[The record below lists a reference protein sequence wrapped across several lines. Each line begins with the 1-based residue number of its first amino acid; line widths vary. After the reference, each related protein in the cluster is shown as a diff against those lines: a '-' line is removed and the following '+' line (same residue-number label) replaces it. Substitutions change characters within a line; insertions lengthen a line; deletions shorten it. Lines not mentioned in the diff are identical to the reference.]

1 MTESSGDAARDRMQP
16 PSFWHDLGA
25 KFQGLPDSVWA
36 KRDAPDR
43 LHMSDGKVCGG
54 DASLRSRFKD
64 IAGRGGM
71 ALCAERGLSADCL
84 DGLWVWEDAV
94 MAYLKEEK
102 NPWYR
107 EVRSTRWKP
116 GPAKKQELAL
126 SAIRPRHDEPHYTLD
141 EALRFNAWVERIQR
155 EGMNELLVVTADDQ
169 RYVVIDDEHEDLKYW
184 ACARAGVTSLTCDVR
199 SASNPGARENV
210 WVVEIDRISVA
221 SADLCRRLET
231 EAFGRQIAPPVERP
245 VTPPDGSTT
254 LTPVTTPPTRRE
266 RVDDFL
272 ARCNREYTGPGK
284 LIRKDIWTLAHHKT
298 GRQFQYWQKED
309 ARATKHDDKNFEDIL
324 ARSHHDF
331 AAAVTRQRQSAQ

>member
-16 PSFWHDLGA
+16 PAFWHDLGA
-25 KFQGLPDSVWA
+25 EFQGLPDSVWA
-36 KRDAPDR
+36 NRDALAR
-43 LHMSDGKVCGG
+43 LQMSDGKVCGG

-71 ALCAERGLSADCL
+71 ALCAERGLSADLL
-84 DGLWVWEDAV
+84 DALWVWEDAV

-199 SASNPGARENV
+199 SASNPGAREDV
-210 WVVEIDRISVA
+210 LVDTIDCISVA
-221 SADLCRRLET
+221 SADLCGRLET
-231 EAFGRQIAPPVERP
+231 EAFGRQLTPPVEQR
-245 VTPPDGSTT
+245 VTPPDRSATSA
-254 LTPVTTPPTRRE
+254 PMTTPRTRRD

-272 ARCNREYTGPGK
+272 ARCNHEYQGPDK
-284 LIRKDIWTLAHHKT
+284 LTRKDIWAAAYHATA
-298 GRQFQYWQKED
+298 RQFERWQKND
-309 ARATKHDDKNFEDIL
+309 KHATKTDHKNFERIL
-324 ARSHHDF
+324 GMAPQEFIHVRAKKQRS
-331 AAAVTRQRQSAQ
+331 S